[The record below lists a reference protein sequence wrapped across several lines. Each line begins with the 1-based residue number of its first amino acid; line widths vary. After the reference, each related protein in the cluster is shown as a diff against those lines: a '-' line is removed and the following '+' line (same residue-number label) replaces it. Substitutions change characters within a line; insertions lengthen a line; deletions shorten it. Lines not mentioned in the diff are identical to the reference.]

1 MAEQRHAGDGSQ
13 VHGPNDAT
21 SHQLGRM
28 IMERLLS
35 KLQDTMSRLPLDL
48 DYLEFLCSHEL
59 LFISS
64 VYDQISVPEELLGEL
79 STLKNT
85 VDRHIDNNNEP
96 VTALEVEFGVKGPP
110 KFIISREHLQYLVN
124 MQLSVPCIAELLG
137 VSTRTIKRRLTEYGI
152 SLKDTYSKITDEE
165 LDNLVR
171 SIKAKSPHLGH
182 RMMKGHLQAL
192 GHRVPWTRVW
202 DSMHRV
208 DSAGILARITQLRCV
223 VRRTYSVKGPLH
235 VVHIDTNHKLIRYGL
250 VIFGAIDGYSR
261 KIMYL
266 GPATDNKASTALG
279 FFLQSV
285 ERHGFPLRVRGDQGV
300 ENVEIARCMFS
311 VRGCGRGSYI
321 SGKSMHNQRIERLWR
336 DIWMAVT
343 NIYYDVLHSLEEE
356 GLLEPTNSLHLFC
369 CQFVFLPRLQASLD
383 SFTSGWNNHPL
394 RTESNRSPDQLW
406 EIGLLQNPVPPPVQS
421 EIAQDDDSDWDTDS
435 ISDQPWTGIVVP
447 PVECPLTEELK
458 AQIQTFFNPT
468 SHSQNYGR
476 DKYLEVLNFV
486 LLHS

>member
-1 MAEQRHAGDGSQ
+1 MTYYAC
-13 VHGPNDAT
+13 
-21 SHQLGRM
+21 
-28 IMERLLS
+28 
-35 KLQDTMSRLPLDL
+35 
-48 DYLEFLCSHEL
+48 EFLSTVYIR
-59 LFISS
+59 IST
-64 VYDQISVPEELLGEL
+64 GNNRL
-79 STLKNT
+79 S
-85 VDRHIDNNNEP
+85 
-96 VTALEVEFGVKGPP
+96 F
-110 KFIISREHLQYLVN
+110 
-124 MQLSVPCIAELLG
+124 
-137 VSTRTIKRRLTEYGI
+137 
-152 SLKDTYSKITDEE
+152 
-165 LDNLVR
+165 
-171 SIKAKSPHLGH
+171 
-182 RMMKGHLQAL
+182 
-192 GHRVPWTRVW
+192 
-202 DSMHRV
+202 
-208 DSAGILARITQLRCV
+208 
-223 VRRTYSVKGPLH
+223 
-235 VVHIDTNHKLIRYGL
+235 IRYGL

-311 VRGCGRGSYI
+311 VRCCGRGSYI
-321 SGKSMHNQRIERLWR
+321 SGKSVHNQRSERLWR